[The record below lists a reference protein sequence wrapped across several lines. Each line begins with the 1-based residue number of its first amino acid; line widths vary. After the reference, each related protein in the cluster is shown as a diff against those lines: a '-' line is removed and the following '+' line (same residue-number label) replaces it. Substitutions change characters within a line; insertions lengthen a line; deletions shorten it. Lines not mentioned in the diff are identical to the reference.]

1 VNPPATS
8 LIDVAFFISI
18 EFSQVFLKFNIKMI
32 SISNEGVRKMIVLKN
47 LNLIDANGNFLED
60 ESVIVDG
67 TKIKEITKNASIN
80 AETID
85 MKGYTVLP
93 GLIDSHVHLSGN
105 GEPNMEIAM
114 LKDLLPTATLKA
126 YVNAK
131 NDLLAGFTTI
141 RVMGDRGFL
150 DVALKKAIEEGM
162 LNGPRMRVSGQAISM
177 TGGHGDM
184 WLAPGITY
192 SGFGVIADGV
202 DELRKAARYQLKMG
216 ADFVKLMA
224 TGGVMSEGD
233 EPGSPQFNED
243 EMRVAIEEAHKAGK
257 KAAAHAQ
264 GTEGIKNAIR
274 AGIDS
279 IEHGIFLDD
288 EAVQMMKEKGV
299 FLVATLSAV
308 FNIKKYGKEAGI
320 PDYAVRKTEEI
331 MDQHISSF
339 VRAYKAGVKIAMGTD
354 AATPFNKHGEN
365 AQELELMVNAGV
377 KPVDA
382 IMATTKWGAELLGM
396 DSKIGT
402 LEPEKEADMIAVE
415 GNPLEDITLLKNVK
429 FVMKSGKVYKFI

>member
-1 VNPPATS
+1 M
-8 LIDVAFFISI
+8 
-18 EFSQVFLKFNIKMI
+18 K
-32 SISNEGVRKMIVLKN
+32 VLKN
-47 LNLIDANGNFLED
+47 LNLIDGSGDFVENGMMVVE
-60 ESVIVDG
+60 G
-67 TKIKEITKNASIN
+67 TKIMEIGKNDTNFPAN
-80 AETID
+80 AEIVD

-93 GLIDSHVHLSGN
+93 GLIDSHVHLGGN
-105 GEPNMEIAM
+105 GDPNMEIAM

-126 YVNAK
+126 YVNARS
-131 NDLLAGFTTI
+131 DLLAGFTTI
-141 RVMGDRGFL
+141 RTMGDRGFL
-150 DVALKKAIEEGM
+150 DVALKKAAEKG
-162 LNGPRMRVSGQAISM
+162 LVDGPRMKVSGQALSM

-216 ADFVKLMA
+216 ADFIKLMA

-243 EMRVAIEEAHKAGK
+243 EMRAAIEEAHKAGK

-264 GTEGIKNAIR
+264 GTKGIKNAIR

-288 EAVQMMKEKGV
+288 EAIQLMKKKGV

-308 FNIKKYGKEAGI
+308 FNIKKHGKGAGI
-320 PDYAVRKTEEI
+320 PDYAVRKVEEI
-331 MDQHISSF
+331 MDQHIDSF
-339 VRAYKAGVKIAMGTD
+339 TRAYKAGVKIAMGTD
-354 AATPFNKHGEN
+354 AATPFNKHGRN
-365 AQELELMVNAGV
+365 AQELELMVKAGV
-377 KPVDA
+377 KPTDA
-382 IMATTKWGAELLGM
+382 IMSATKWGAELLEM
-396 DSKIGT
+396 DDVVGT
-402 LEPEKEADMIAVE
+402 LEPGKEADIIAVD

-429 FVMKSGKVYKFI
+429 FVMKAGRIYKFD